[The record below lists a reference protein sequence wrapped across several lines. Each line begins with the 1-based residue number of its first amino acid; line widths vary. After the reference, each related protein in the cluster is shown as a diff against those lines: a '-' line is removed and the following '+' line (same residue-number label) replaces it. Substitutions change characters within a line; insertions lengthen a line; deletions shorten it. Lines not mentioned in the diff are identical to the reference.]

1 MRDDLKSIPGP
12 RRPMLTKPEIKKI
25 AVEFAGVLLL
35 FALGIASFFLLAM
48 MYETPAPSSLY
59 SSQTRG
65 EVMSK

>member
-1 MRDDLKSIPGP
+1 MF
-12 RRPMLTKPEIKKI
+12 TKTEKKKI

-35 FALGIASFFLLAM
+35 FALGIATFFLLAM
-48 MYETPAPSSLY
+48 MYETPVPSSLY